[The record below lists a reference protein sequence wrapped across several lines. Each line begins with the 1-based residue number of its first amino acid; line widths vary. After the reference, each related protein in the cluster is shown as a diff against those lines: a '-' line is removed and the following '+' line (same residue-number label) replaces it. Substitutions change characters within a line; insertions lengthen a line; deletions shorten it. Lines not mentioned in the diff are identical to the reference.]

1 MESARNGGRGGGG
14 ERGRGEKGGL
24 DNPVSE
30 NGSFVELK
38 RCWF

>member
-1 MESARNGGRGGGG
+1 MESARNGGRGGGAGKGG
-14 ERGRGEKGGL
+14 EGGL